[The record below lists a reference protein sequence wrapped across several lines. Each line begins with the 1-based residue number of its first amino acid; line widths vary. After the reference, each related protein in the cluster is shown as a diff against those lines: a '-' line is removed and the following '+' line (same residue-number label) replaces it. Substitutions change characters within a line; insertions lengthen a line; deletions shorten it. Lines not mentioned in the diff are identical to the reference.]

1 MIALSRMIA
10 IAGIGIGVSIGAVGI
25 AQAQEVTLRLALSS
39 SKPHP
44 FNTAADLFAAKV
56 DELSEGSILI
66 DIFPDRQLG
75 DVKELTEGVRFGTVD
90 MTINSSSAMADQI
103 PAIEA
108 LQLPFLIDSYAQFAD
123 AATTPEAQAL
133 YADLESSG
141 AIALTIYEGG
151 MRHFLTVDK
160 KIEVMEDF
168 SGLKTRVAP
177 VRLHLDIWNAVGV
190 NPTPMAYGEVYTAL
204 ETQTIDAVETNIS
217 SIEAEKYNEVAK
229 EVLLTGHYMWPG
241 LLMMNKA
248 KYDSLTPE
256 QQEILQQAALETVKP
271 QIEALQQFDEDL
283 MVKLEQEDG
292 LSFAT
297 MSPEL
302 KAELREAVAPVY
314 EQYVTNHPAIQPFL
328 DAVDA
333 LRESN

>member
-1 MIALSRMIA
+1 MNAVTRIIA
-10 IAGIGIGVSIGAVGI
+10 IAGIGIGVGAI
-25 AQAQEVTLRLALSS
+25 SMAHAQDVTLRLALSS

-56 DELSEGSILI
+56 DELSGGNIAIE
-66 DIFPDRQLG
+66 IFPDRQLG

-90 MTINSSSAMADQI
+90 MTINSSSAMADQL

-108 LQLPFLIDSYAQFAD
+108 LQLPFLIDSYEQFAE
-123 AATTPEAQAL
+123 AVTTPEAQAL
-133 YADLESSG
+133 YADLGSSG
-141 AIALTIYEGG
+141 AVALTIYEGG
-151 MRHFLTVDK
+151 MRHFLTVDT
-160 KIEVMEDF
+160 KIESMDDF
-168 SGLKTRVAP
+168 QGLKTRVAP

-204 ETQTIDAVETNIS
+204 ETRTIDAVETNIS

-256 QQEILQQAALETVKP
+256 QQEILERAALETVKP
-271 QIEALQQFDEDL
+271 QIEALQKFDEDL
-283 MVKLEQEDG
+283 MAKLEKEDG

-297 MSPEL
+297 PTPEL

-314 EQYVTNHPAIQPFL
+314 EKYGGNHPAIQPFL
-328 DAVDA
+328 DVVES
-333 LRESN
+333 LRAGD

>member
-1 MIALSRMIA
+1 MTALTRTIA
-10 IAGIGIGVSIGAVGI
+10 IAVATIGIGATGM
-25 AQAQEVTLRLALSS
+25 AQAQDVTLRLALSS

-56 DELSEGSILI
+56 DELSAGAIKI

-90 MTINSSSAMADQI
+90 MTINSSSAMSDQI

-123 AATTPEAQAL
+123 VVTTPEAQAL
-133 YADLESSG
+133 YADLGDSG

-151 MRHFLTVDK
+151 MRHFLTVDQ
-160 KIEVMEDF
+160 KIASMEDF
-168 SGLKTRVAP
+168 HGLKTRVAP

-204 ETQTIDAVETNIS
+204 ETSTIDAVETNIS

-241 LLMMNKA
+241 LLMINEA
-248 KYDSLTPE
+248 KFDSLTAE
-256 QQEILQQAALETVKP
+256 QQDILQRAALETVKP
-271 QIEALQQFDEDL
+271 QIEALQKFDEEL
-283 MVKLEQEDG
+283 MAKLETEDG
-292 LSFAT
+292 LAFT
-297 MSPEL
+297 TPSPEL
-302 KAELREAVAPVY
+302 KAELRAAVAPVY
-314 EQYVTNHPAIQPFL
+314 DKYVGNHPAIQPFL
-328 DAVDA
+328 DVVEATPA
-333 LRESN
+333 TN

>member
-1 MIALSRMIA
+1 MTAWKRMIA
-10 IAGIGIGVSIGAVGI
+10 IAGLGIGIGIGAAGL
-25 AQAQEVTLRLALSS
+25 AQAQDVTLRLALSS

-56 DELSEGSILI
+56 NELSGGKIKI

-108 LQLPFLIDSYAQFAD
+108 LQLPFLIDSYSQFAD
-123 AATTPEAQAL
+123 VVTTPEAQAL
-133 YADLESSG
+133 YADLGKSG

-151 MRHFLTVDK
+151 MRHFMTVDK
-160 KIEVMEDF
+160 KIASMADF
-168 SGLKTRVAP
+168 HGLKTRVAP

-204 ETQTIDAVETNIS
+204 ETSTIDAVETNIS

-229 EVLLTGHYMWPG
+229 QVLLTGHYMWPG

-248 KYDSLTPE
+248 RFDSLTAD
-256 QQEILQQAALETVKP
+256 QKDILKRAALETVKP
-271 QIEALQQFDEDL
+271 QIEALQKFDEKL
-283 MVKLEQEDG
+283 MVKLEKEDG

-297 MSPEL
+297 PTPEL
-302 KAELREAVAPVY
+302 KAELRKAVEPVY
-314 EQYVTNHPAIQPFL
+314 AKYVGNHPAIQPFL
-328 DAVDA
+328 DAVEA
-333 LRESN
+333 IRGTN

>member
-1 MIALSRMIA
+1 MIA
-10 IAGIGIGVSIGAVGI
+10 IAGLGIGLGTAGLAH
-25 AQAQEVTLRLALSS
+25 AQDVTLRLALSS

-56 DELSEGSILI
+56 DELSEGKVKI

-108 LQLPFLIDSYAQFAD
+108 LQLPFLIDSYSQFAD
-123 AATTPEAQAL
+123 VVTTPEAQAL
-133 YADLESSG
+133 YADLGKSG

-151 MRHFLTVDK
+151 MRHFLTVDT
-160 KIEVMEDF
+160 KIESMKDF
-168 SGLKTRVAP
+168 AGLKTRVAP
-177 VRLHLDIWNAVGV
+177 VRLHLDIWNAIGV

-204 ETQTIDAVETNIS
+204 ETHTIDAVETNIS

-229 EVLLTGHYMWPG
+229 QVLLTGHYMWPG

-248 KYDSLTPE
+248 KFDSLTPE
-256 QQEILQQAALETVKP
+256 QQDILHRAALETVKP
-271 QIEALQQFDEDL
+271 QIEELQKFDDGL
-283 MVKLEQEDG
+283 MAKLEKDDG
-292 LSFAT
+292 LTFTKPS
-297 MSPEL
+297 SEL
-302 KAELREAVAPVY
+302 KAAMREAVEPVY
-314 EQYVTNHPAIQPFL
+314 SKYVGNHPAIQPFL
-328 DAVDA
+328 DAVKATRTSD
-333 LRESN
+333 

>member
-1 MIALSRMIA
+1 MNAVTRIIA
-10 IAGIGIGVSIGAVGI
+10 IAGIGIGVGAI
-25 AQAQEVTLRLALSS
+25 SMAHAQDVTLRLALSS

-56 DELSEGSILI
+56 DELSGGNIAIE
-66 DIFPDRQLG
+66 IFPDRQLG

-90 MTINSSSAMADQI
+90 MTINSSSAMADQL

-108 LQLPFLIDSYAQFAD
+108 LQLPFLIDGYEQFAE
-123 AATTPEAQAL
+123 AVTTPEAQAL
-133 YADLESSG
+133 YADLGSSG
-141 AIALTIYEGG
+141 AVALTIYEGG
-151 MRHFLTVDK
+151 MRHFLTVDT
-160 KIEVMEDF
+160 KIESMDDF
-168 SGLKTRVAP
+168 QGLKTRVAP

-204 ETQTIDAVETNIS
+204 ETRTIDAVETNIS

-256 QQEILQQAALETVKP
+256 QQEILERAALETVKP
-271 QIEALQQFDEDL
+271 QIEALQKFDEDL
-283 MVKLEQEDG
+283 MAKLEKEDG

-297 MSPEL
+297 PTPEL
-302 KAELREAVAPVY
+302 KAKLREAVAPVY
-314 EQYVTNHPAIQPFL
+314 EKYVGNHPAIQPFL
-328 DAVDA
+328 DVVES
-333 LRESN
+333 LRAGD

>member
-1 MIALSRMIA
+1 MTLKGILT
-10 IAGIGIGVSIGAVGI
+10 IAGVGLGLGIGAMGVAE
-25 AQAQEVTLRLALSS
+25 AQEVTLRLALSS

-44 FNTAADLFAAKV
+44 FNTAADLFADKV
-56 DELSEGSILI
+56 KELSDGQIAI

-108 LQLPFLIDSYAQFAD
+108 LQLPFLIDSYAHFAD
-123 AATTPEAQAL
+123 AVTTPEAQAL
-133 YADLESSG
+133 YEDLGASG

-151 MRHFLTVDK
+151 MRHFMTVDK
-160 KIEVMEDF
+160 KVATMDDF
-168 SGLKTRVAP
+168 KGLKTRVAP

-204 ETQTIDAVETNIS
+204 ETHTIDAVETNVS
-217 SIEAEKYNEVAK
+217 SIEAEKYKEVAK

-248 KYDSLTPE
+248 KFDSLTAE
-256 QQEILQQAALETVKP
+256 QQDILQRAALETVKP
-271 QIEALQQFDEDL
+271 QIEALQKFDEDL
-283 MVKLEQEDG
+283 MAELEKNDG
-292 LSFAT
+292 LSFAAMT
-297 MSPEL
+297 PEL
-302 KAELREAVAPVY
+302 RAELRQAVEPVY
-314 EQYVTNHPAIQPFL
+314 SQYVSNHPAIQPFL
-328 DAVDA
+328 DAVDR
-333 LRESN
+333 LREQN